1 MDQLYGMTGNN
12 LSQWLMNEG
21 QYGSTVW
28 SGNNLSQWL
37 MNEGQCGS
45 TVWSDRQQHW
55 LLNEG

>member
-12 LSQWLMNEG
+12 LSQWLMNEE

-45 TVWSDRQQHW
+45 TVWSDRRQHS
-55 LLNEG
+55 GY